1 MERAWRPPPHQR
13 ARHIIRE
20 RNANGARR
28 IRSPRKLKSALRP
41 LRRRNPIERGHG
53 ATQGTRTRGSS
64 ILLSI
69 CAICGPGQ
77 RAGGGAA
84 CLVRKYGIDKGDLS
98 ARLGSSVARAHCVRG
113 CCIAEGSSV
122 RSATSASHLP
132 GVTEPR
138 PRLGALHLFIRS
150 SSNTMSDIKHAHASV
165 RILHRRL
172 RRSKTLARRS
182 HAQRRGTSFPSRP

>member
-84 CLVRKYGIDKGDLS
+84 CLVRDRDKGDLGAS
-98 ARLGSSVARAHCVRG
+98 RQRLSRARIVCAAAASQRAHRYARQLPPLICPGLQSLGHAWAR
-113 CCIAEGSSV
+113 CISLSD
-122 RSATSASHLP
+122 P
-132 GVTEPR
+132 PR
-138 PRLGALHLFIRS
+138 IPV
-150 SSNTMSDIKHAHASV
+150 SDIKHAHASV